1 MLSNEDVV
9 RRLYADAEGGDVDP
23 ERIAALFTDEGYM
36 CDMATQT
43 TFRGRD
49 IGDCILGLLNA
60 FPDLHRELLEV
71 RSFDDMVVVELAMR
85 GKHTGPLPQPSGTLD
100 ATGRTIDVPSCDVFR
115 LEASR
120 IASFHCYNEASV
132 MRRQLGAD

>member
-9 RRLYADAEGGDVDP
+9 RQLYAAAEGGDVDP
-23 ERIAALFTDEGYM
+23 DRIAALFTDDGYM

-43 TFRGRD
+43 TFRGRA
-49 IGDCILGLLNA
+49 IGECILGLLEA
-60 FPDLHRELLEV
+60 FPDLRRELLQV
-71 RSFDDMVVVELAMR
+71 RSVDDMVVVELAMR
-85 GKHTGPLPQPSGTLD
+85 GTHTGALPQPSGELA

-115 LEASR
+115 LKAGR

-132 MRRQLGAD
+132 MQRQLGAG